1 MGKIFSSE
9 TGALFLRLVVG
20 LTFFY
25 HGGQKMFGWFP
36 TPGHPGGWDSTIQGL
51 MGMAVAGHH
60 LPEWLAMAVPITE
73 FVGACCILVGLLT
86 RFWAAGLAINM
97 IMAVVLVH
105 GSKAFARP
113 VDINTVFGQLT
124 IPATL
129 WAMSMALFLGGP
141 GKWYLADIE
150 GWALG
155 VKGGG
160 GGGKSKAKKVEKE

>member
-25 HGGQKMFGWFP
+25 HGGQKMCGWFG
-36 TPGHPGGWDSTIQGL
+36 GHGWAATIQMF
-51 MGMAVAGHH
+51 MGMSVAGHH

-86 RFWAAGLAINM
+86 RFWGAGLAINM
-97 IMAVVLVH
+97 IMAMVLVH
-105 GSKAFARP
+105 GPAC
-113 VDINTVFGQLT
+113 FGKNGELELNVAVSQLQF
-124 IPATL
+124 PAAL
-129 WAMSMALFLGGP
+129 WAMAMALFLGGP

-160 GGGKSKAKKVEKE
+160 GGGKSKAKKPKEE